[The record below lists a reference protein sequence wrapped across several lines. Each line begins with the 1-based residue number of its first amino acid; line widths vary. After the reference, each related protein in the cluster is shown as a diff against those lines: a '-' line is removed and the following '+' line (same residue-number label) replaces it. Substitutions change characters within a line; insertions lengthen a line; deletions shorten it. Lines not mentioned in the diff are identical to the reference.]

1 MAFPWRRRRF
11 DLAVLHRRRGKADRQ
26 KHETEKGKA
35 PFHVAATI
43 FVVRGKGEDRDGG
56 HDRASLQ
63 EWMNLFWLLT
73 NGPRD
78 KTDKVKRF
86 LKMAFSKKI
95 RIKYRDKFGKIE
107 K

>member
-1 MAFPWRRRRF
+1 MAFPRRRRRF

-26 KHETEKGKA
+26 KHKTKKGKA
-35 PFHVAATI
+35 PFRVAATI

-56 HDRASLQ
+56 RDRASLQ
-63 EWMNLFWLLT
+63 DWMNLFWLLT

-78 KTDKVKRF
+78 KIDKVKRF
-86 LKMAFSKKI
+86 LEMAFSKKI
-95 RIKYRDKFGKIE
+95 RIKYRDRFGKIE

>member
-1 MAFPWRRRRF
+1 MAFPRRRRRF

-56 HDRASLQ
+56 WVHAWGEGIGGVAIDVYGYGYGYGGWRGRLAYG
-63 EWMNLFWLLT
+63 WAW
-73 NGPRD
+73 
-78 KTDKVKRF
+78 
-86 LKMAFSKKI
+86 A
-95 RIKYRDKFGKIE
+95 
-107 K
+107 